1 MEASDGNTADR
12 ISDLSASGGKLL
24 LPPFPGENPSELE
37 LRRWIDAS
45 KDRLR
50 ALKLLPFALAAAP
63 AATSDYTER
72 SLIPTPGGGTDASIM
87 NAVLGKNLGIT
98 ADNIDRRTA
107 WANRVRDKCDS
118 IAAAMAE
125 SMRTV
130 APGRFALLEAAHVFP
145 PPHEHMLN
153 GGAMFREVTS
163 LLGTMDVEG
172 EAKLAKSQ
180 ADWFASPAGRLG
192 NNVSQNQFDARV
204 NEFDVHVNPALKM
217 KYTGSNYV
225 EFLLEN
231 CIPPCL
237 EVDARLLRREMEAA
251 GKMADQA
258 HARAEI
264 KKLIGR
270 AHKPEV
276 APPLVPSLR
285 ATIMSMRPAP
295 KAPKAPAPVAAAGQ
309 VPPSGRKR
317 ESRKESTG
325 GGNKTARNRSKKLPD
340 GETCKSGTC
349 DNNHGDSPCFR
360 DPSWDGPLPHWVG
373 PDAVVKILEGREAAG
388 KKLGVAV
395 KKLKPQQPRPA
406 APVVPASAD
415 ASDEQQSAMAQAL
428 AQQRALFPVVRRVE
442 GSAAERAQISDDE
455 DDPEM
460 PSLRSRHVDRRYFK
474 VREFEALEI
483 VKVEHVPT
491 ALNRADMLTKA
502 VDVDTFV
509 RHRSSLMN
517 VQG

>member
-1 MEASDGNTADR
+1 
-12 ISDLSASGGKLL
+12 
-24 LPPFPGENPSELE
+24 
-37 LRRWIDAS
+37 
-45 KDRLR
+45 
-50 ALKLLPFALAAAP
+50 
-63 AATSDYTER
+63 
-72 SLIPTPGGGTDASIM
+72 M

-107 WANRVRDKCDS
+107 WASRVRDKCDS

-145 PPHEHMLN
+145 PPHDHMLN

-172 EAKLAKSQ
+172 EAKLAKAQ

-231 CIPPCL
+231 CVPPCL

-317 ESRKESTG
+317 ES
-325 GGNKTARNRSKKLPD
+325 P
-340 GETCKSGTC
+340 
-349 DNNHGDSPCFR
+349 
-360 DPSWDGPLPHWVG
+360 
-373 PDAVVKILEGREAAG
+373 GRRA
-388 KKLGVAV
+388 
-395 KKLKPQQPRPA
+395 PA
-406 APVVPASAD
+406 AATS
-415 ASDEQQSAMAQAL
+415 
-428 AQQRALFPVVRRVE
+428 
-442 GSAAERAQISDDE
+442 
-455 DDPEM
+455 
-460 PSLRSRHVDRRYFK
+460 
-474 VREFEALEI
+474 
-483 VKVEHVPT
+483 
-491 ALNRADMLTKA
+491 
-502 VDVDTFV
+502 
-509 RHRSSLMN
+509 
-517 VQG
+517 